1 MYARYVPP
9 SKGTA
14 PSLKESIE
22 ASQPSQPPAT
32 QAIAYARYVP
42 PPKSNTQSAGSR
54 HIVFNGNELN
64 HEDEPPA
71 KKVKITQN
79 GEPKKE
85 KKDKKNKKAK
95 AKVADD
101 DAPDHNEP
109 EPVPVPDV
117 EPKISDLQ
125 DGIVNGESSSAQPS
139 EAAQEALPERKKE
152 KKAKKKKL
160 KENNEV
166 EEDDTPIRHKSVLRK
181 AAKAMQRP
189 SESTAET
196 AENQDDVMQD
206 APRLDEKTDEVTE
219 LHGLEPLPQPEPVDI
234 DTSRPAYETL
244 PAWLA
249 EPVRVSPQATASFTD
264 FGLTPELGISAE
276 VVERLSKK
284 GYKQA
289 FAIQTVVIP
298 QLLPHHCKTMQ
309 GDILVSAA
317 TGSGKTLA
325 YALPVTRD
333 LSQGNRHITRLRALV
348 VLPTRELVRQAQQVF
363 EECAGAFA
371 LDGAKRR
378 VRIGTSMGSQTL
390 QKEQSTLVER
400 EEQYDPAGYAQRLK
414 RLAAAGEDDDEDLGY
429 NTEDEEKAELRRRED
444 RLSTLPDH
452 VISYK
457 PKVDILIC
465 TPGRLVEHI
474 NYTPGFSLEYVRW
487 LIVDEADK
495 LLSQNFQQ
503 WLDIVIPR
511 LQNDGVPGARNHKQS
526 NLSGIRKVI
535 LSATMTRD
543 LDRLGG
549 LKLRRPKLVVLEGAG
564 RRDDIDGD
572 HSKEEHA
579 LPELLEE
586 AALKVSDPNLKPLFL
601 LDLLQSA
608 LVLGNHIPTHSKTGQ
623 LGDDTSSS
631 GSSTSSS
638 DPDTDSDSESASD
651 SDSNSDSESSSAHQ
665 KPTSSLL
672 PSPPPKPITNNSI
685 LPSILIFTR
694 SNETAIRLSRLLAL
708 MSPTFLGPLIGTLT
722 STTPYAR
729 RKATLRAFTASD
741 RRLRI
746 LVASDLVARGVDL
759 PALDHVINYD
769 MPASVASYVH
779 RVGRTAR
786 AGRGGHAWTLYTVAE
801 ARWFWRVV
809 AGEEKGEAGMVRR
822 ARKVERVRVTEEKG
836 DDKEAFEEKVGSYE
850 SALERLGREADRAR
864 RGKGNANGK
873 GVQGRV

>member
-1 MYARYVPP
+1 M
-9 SKGTA
+9 
-14 PSLKESIE
+14 
-22 ASQPSQPPAT
+22 
-32 QAIAYARYVP
+32 YARYVP

-234 DTSRPAYETL
+234 DTSRPA
-244 PAWLA
+244 
-249 EPVRVSPQATASFTD
+249 
-264 FGLTPELGISAE
+264 
-276 VVERLSKK
+276 
-284 GYKQA
+284 
-289 FAIQTVVIP
+289 
-298 QLLPHHCKTMQ
+298 
-309 GDILVSAA
+309 
-317 TGSGKTLA
+317 
-325 YALPVTRD
+325 
-333 LSQGNRHITRLRALV
+333 
-348 VLPTRELVRQAQQVF
+348 
-363 EECAGAFA
+363 
-371 LDGAKRR
+371 

-414 RLAAAGEDDDEDLGY
+414 RLAEAGEDDDEDLGY

-873 GVQGRV
+873 GVQGGV